1 VTTPDDLTE
10 RAGPADLAVLA
21 ENPRDFD
28 SRIRA
33 LMPDLLAYFLRRVQP
48 REDAADCLSDTL
60 LVLWRRTLDMPGTE
74 DAARAWS
81 FGIARNVLAN
91 QRRGRLRHRQLSD
104 ALRAELAVF
113 APPPESI
120 TGTLR
125 DALQELGDK
134 DRDLLTFVIWEGL
147 GIAEAGAI
155 LGLKP
160 AAARARYARA
170 RKRMRELLS

>member
-1 VTTPDDLTE
+1 
-10 RAGPADLAVLA
+10 
-21 ENPRDFD
+21 
-28 SRIRA
+28 
-33 LMPDLLAYFLRRVQP
+33 MPD
-48 REDAADCLSDTL
+48 
-60 LVLWRRTLDMPGTE
+60 TE

-91 QRRGRLRHRQLSD
+91 QRRGRVRHRQLSD

-113 APPPESI
+113 VPVPESI
-120 TGTLR
+120 AGTLR

-147 GIAEAGAI
+147 GIAEAGQI

-170 RKRMRELLS
+170 RKRMRELLR